1 MMSCRLRNLD
11 CILFLLA
18 VEEKL
23 AGMSCGKVVGALL
36 SAGRL
41 GWVYIFRRDWF
52 GCR

>member
-23 AGMSCGKVVGALL
+23 AGMSCGKVVGALP
-36 SAGRL
+36 SAGWLVVIAR
-41 GWVYIFRRDWF
+41 VERYSAYPS
-52 GCR
+52 